1 VVAKMASSSAPSTG
15 ANIPPEYANIPGG
28 GSQGVPLTHQLQS
41 AELQRLAMMS
51 QNPQLAPT
59 TFLPWGFP
67 QNLPPLMS
75 LPQNISGSNNVAL
88 FQALMMQEILRPSV
102 PVGSCTNDDV
112 LLVQA
117 LHDSTKNGQT
127 YKQAIES
134 LNMVQ
139 HIFQYFFLRSAETS

>member
-1 VVAKMASSSAPSTG
+1 MASSSTPSTT

-28 GSQGVPLTHQLQS
+28 GSQGAPLTHPLQN

-51 QNPQLAPT
+51 QNPQLAQA
-59 TFLPWGFP
+59 TFLPWAFP

-75 LPQNISGSNNVAL
+75 MPQNMSGSNNVAL
-88 FQALMMQEILRPSV
+88 FQALMMQEILRPSA

-112 LLVQA
+112 LLVQV
-117 LHDSTKNGQT
+117 LHDSAKNGHT

-134 LNMVQ
+134 LNMVL
-139 HIFQYFFLRSAETS
+139 HVFQYLFT